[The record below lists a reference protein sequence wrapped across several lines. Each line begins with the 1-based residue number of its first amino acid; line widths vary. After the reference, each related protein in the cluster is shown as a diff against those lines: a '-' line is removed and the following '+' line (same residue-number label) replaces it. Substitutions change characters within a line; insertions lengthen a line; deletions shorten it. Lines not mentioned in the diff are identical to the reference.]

1 MPIKDIFF
9 PMISYPVPP
18 PPVAVE
24 KAIALAVGLQA
35 QISGLTFEINIRSP
49 VGIYA
54 DLPEIA
60 EKLDAE
66 AKKSVVNAHDLV
78 ALFTDVA
85 TRQNAISEHS
95 VEQCMPAE
103 LSSRLAEHARLRD
116 LTVFPLREA
125 DQHSRGIVE
134 AVIFESGRPIL
145 LLPEITKRPLPLAIN
160 RVAVAW
166 DNSRTATRAVADG
179 VPFLQAAKQVHIFT
193 VIDDESFERPQSIAG
208 LCDHFARHGVDTTF
222 ATVRSTGR
230 TIGSVL
236 ETYVMEHEIDLL
248 VMGAY
253 WHSRFREFFL
263 GGATKSVLLRPITW
277 ILLSH

>member
-24 KAIALAVGLQA
+24 KAIGLAVGLQA

-103 LSSRLAEHARLRD
+103 LSSRLAENAGLSD
-116 LTVFPLREA
+116 VTVCPLPDAEQQRWGFGSA
-125 DQHSRGIVE
+125 ITCD
-134 AVIFESGRPIL
+134 SGRPIC
-145 LLPEITKRPLPLAIN
+145 A
-160 RVAVAW
+160 
-166 DNSRTATRAVADG
+166 
-179 VPFLQAAKQVHIFT
+179 FLVYGNA
-193 VIDDESFERPQSIAG
+193 PY
-208 LCDHFARHGVDTTF
+208 L
-222 ATVRSTGR
+222 
-230 TIGSVL
+230 
-236 ETYVMEHEIDLL
+236 
-248 VMGAY
+248 
-253 WHSRFREFFL
+253 
-263 GGATKSVLLRPITW
+263 
-277 ILLSH
+277 

>member
-24 KAIALAVGLQA
+24 KAIGLAVGLQA

-103 LSSRLAEHARLRD
+103 LSSRLVEHARLRD

-179 VPFLQAAKQVHIFT
+179 LPFLQAAKQVHIFT

-208 LCDHFARHGVDTTF
+208 LCDDFARHGVDTTF
-222 ATVRSTGR
+222 AMVRSTGR

-253 WHSRFREFFL
+253 GHSRFREFFL

-277 ILLSH
+277 TLLSH